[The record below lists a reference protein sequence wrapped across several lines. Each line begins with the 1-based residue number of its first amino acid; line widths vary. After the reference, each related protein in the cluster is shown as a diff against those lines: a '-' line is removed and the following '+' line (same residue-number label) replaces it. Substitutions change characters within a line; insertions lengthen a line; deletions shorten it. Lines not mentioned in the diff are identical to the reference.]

1 MSRSTSLSNT
11 SYIDESFGWLGTI
24 YSGSHVPT
32 VSSSAENGELQYLHT
47 DEETSWY
54 DGEAGEWHYDDK
66 EVGTFKDDPTIRIYV

>member
-1 MSRSTSLSNT
+1 M
-11 SYIDESFGWLGTI
+11 
-24 YSGSHVPT
+24 
-32 VSSSAENGELQYLHT
+32 ENFNISHT